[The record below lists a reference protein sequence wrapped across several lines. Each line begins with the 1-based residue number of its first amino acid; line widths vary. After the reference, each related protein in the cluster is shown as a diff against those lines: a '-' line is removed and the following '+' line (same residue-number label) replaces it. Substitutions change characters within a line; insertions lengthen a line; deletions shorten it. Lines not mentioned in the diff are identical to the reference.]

1 MPDTDYITKILGIQ
15 NFYVKNLIIS
25 DKRIDIWIERGKEI
39 YNCSKCGQVSLV
51 SWGNWEMEV
60 QDLKMSGK
68 SVYLHFRKHRVKCSC
83 DDNAYVEKL
92 DFINEYEVVTK
103 RLEEEICDLC
113 KMAPVN
119 AVSGMYGLDWG
130 TVKRIDKKNILAKI
144 MKEWTFEN
152 LYRISVDEYAYSG
165 HKCITVISNL
175 DTRRTIYV
183 IEGRKKE
190 DLDRFF
196 DVVLGKERCKNIRTV
211 AMDLCSPYR
220 SSVEEKLPGATMVF
234 DKFHVMKILHEKIEE
249 IRKQEQEKLEQEG
262 KHIMKNQRWLILKGQ
277 EKLRD
282 DQRQKLQELLIQNEN
297 LSKSYILKEEFRE
310 FYRLDFSNINNPV
323 EIMQN
328 AYNYLTGWIERVKE
342 SGLEPLIKFTGT
354 IIRWQNGVLAY
365 FVEKVTSA
373 LSEGLNN
380 KISSIQK
387 RAYGYRDIN
396 YFILK
401 IYQQCGAI

>member
-1 MPDTDYITKILGIQ
+1 
-15 NFYVKNLIIS
+15 
-25 DKRIDIWIERGKEI
+25 
-39 YNCSKCGQVSLV
+39 
-51 SWGNWEMEV
+51 
-60 QDLKMSGK
+60 
-68 SVYLHFRKHRVKCSC
+68 
-83 DDNAYVEKL
+83 
-92 DFINEYEVVTK
+92 
-103 RLEEEICDLC
+103 
-113 KMAPVN
+113 
-119 AVSGMYGLDWG
+119 
-130 TVKRIDKKNILAKI
+130 
-144 MKEWTFEN
+144 
-152 LYRISVDEYAYSG
+152 
-165 HKCITVISNL
+165 
-175 DTRRTIYV
+175 
-183 IEGRKKE
+183 
-190 DLDRFF
+190 
-196 DVVLGKERCKNIRTV
+196 
-211 AMDLCSPYR
+211 
-220 SSVEEKLPGATMVF
+220 
-234 DKFHVMKILHEKIEE
+234 
-249 IRKQEQEKLEQEG
+249 
-262 KHIMKNQRWLILKGQ
+262 MKNQRWLILKGQ